1 MGSRLKF
8 AVAISTVVAFCAGVR
23 LLYQR
28 PAVVAAFGWPKAL
41 CD

>member
-8 AVAISTVVAFCAGVR
+8 NVAVSTVVAFCAGVR
-23 LLYQR
+23 LLYQQL
-28 PAVVAAFGWPKAL
+28 AVVVAFGWPKAL